1 MLSALP
7 LLFFKHHHNHC
18 TIDNFIRNVIS
29 EKRGKS
35 EGYKKTEREGKMY
48 KNGRMVYFIC
58 TAGTMA
64 TKNENVNA
72 FVGKCNAFFADP

>member
-1 MLSALP
+1 
-7 LLFFKHHHNHC
+7 
-18 TIDNFIRNVIS
+18 
-29 EKRGKS
+29 
-35 EGYKKTEREGKMY
+35 MY
-48 KNGRMVYFIC
+48 KYGKMVYFIC